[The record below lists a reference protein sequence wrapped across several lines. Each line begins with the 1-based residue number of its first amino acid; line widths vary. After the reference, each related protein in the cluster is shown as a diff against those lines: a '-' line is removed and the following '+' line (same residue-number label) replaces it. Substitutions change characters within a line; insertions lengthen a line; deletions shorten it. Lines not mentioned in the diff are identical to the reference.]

1 MTPQELHA
9 AIDAARRA
17 RGLVWWQVAVQ
28 LDVGVRTLNRL
39 RHGEHS
45 QAVNVRGPAW
55 LAREGGAGLGRQAAT
70 LTGRLG
76 EAPSEGVGR

>member
-1 MTPQELHA
+1 MTPQEQYA

-39 RHGEHS
+39 RHGDYS
-45 QAVNVRGPAW
+45 RAVDQRGPAW
-55 LAREGGAGLGRQAAT
+55 LGRC
-70 LTGRLG
+70 
-76 EAPSEGVGR
+76 P